1 MRINC
6 DDKFCFSNYYAKLV
20 SANPTDILLWS
31 GKSNSKCNTYNFDAN
46 DEVAKNTNRTD
57 SLVMF
62 PNITKPETG
71 GFIAKLDDKFISY
84 PSRIYINL
92 QVVKKIIDTI
102 TAEKDT
108 TIKNFLVHLSKKIQQ
123 ETGNAINMALVQH
136 PTIFDALLY
145 YDVNFVSTNT
155 VVEEFTLPV
164 FASQTGAS
172 VVREF
177 TLTSNVPNSVKNMI
191 FGIDSWKT
199 GTQQQTAYNPYIYAD
214 EETKIKLKEDW
225 KLQSVIA
232 GINLADI
239 KFEFVQRPTD
249 TTINANL
256 SEALKKYVTYFTENI
271 EESIGQT
278 KAIFPMELEFT
289 IDGINGFKFG
299 DVLQFNGLPKKY
311 TDSFVFTVLG
321 ISHKVSTQGEWTTTI
336 KCNPR
341 VRIR

>member
-1 MRINC
+1 
-6 DDKFCFSNYYAKLV
+6 
-20 SANPTDILLWS
+20 
-31 GKSNSKCNTYNFDAN
+31 
-46 DEVAKNTNRTD
+46 
-57 SLVMF
+57 
-62 PNITKPETG
+62 
-71 GFIAKLDDKFISY
+71 
-84 PSRIYINL
+84 
-92 QVVKKIIDTI
+92 
-102 TAEKDT
+102 
-108 TIKNFLVHLSKKIQQ
+108 
-123 ETGNAINMALVQH
+123 MALVQH